1 MVKIVVHSDSL
12 PLLRW
17 IYTYEFFTFN
27 ADLHHSWD
35 VFEFH
40 VWDFQSWQPW
50 KKVSYSHGGLLR
62 NNHQSMIVCPFFP
75 LPCLTTG
82 SYSNFVSFFWDVFF
96 RWIWIYCCI
105 HVLHL
110 GILNTI
116 PIFPINPNVHD
127 VNQVK
132 CESLSYLLEA
142 SSCMCVFVVSGSIMF
157 YCLFFFQVALSRSK
171 RLYPRTKNN
180 RLNSY
185 VEADVLACPVV
196 KAV

>member
-1 MVKIVVHSDSL
+1 MVKIVIHCHYWGGFTPMSFSL
-12 PLLRW
+12 SML
-17 IYTYEFFTFN
+17 IYTI
-27 ADLHHSWD
+27 SWD

-116 PIFPINPNVHD
+116 PIFPINTNVHD

-157 YCLFFFQVALSRSK
+157 YSLFFSGG
-171 RLYPRTKNN
+171 
-180 RLNSY
+180 
-185 VEADVLACPVV
+185 V
-196 KAV
+196 K